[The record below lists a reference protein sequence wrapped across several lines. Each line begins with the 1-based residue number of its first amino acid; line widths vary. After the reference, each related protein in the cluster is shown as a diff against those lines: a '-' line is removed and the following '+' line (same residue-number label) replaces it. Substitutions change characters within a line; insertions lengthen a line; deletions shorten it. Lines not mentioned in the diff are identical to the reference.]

1 MPRLDVECGN
11 SKVTIMVKMATI
23 GGHFQPTRALS
34 PTIDRCNNQPQ
45 VAVYPWLMAAAPIA
59 LCQRRSD
66 EVLLVLFCD
75 AELQKG
81 GKLKFVIVRSITFS
95 HLINYLL
102 TIILHAIVSQI
113 NKVSAGCVIYRVM
126 FPTKIWPRKVSFTVE
141 IAMIRDHHWAHVAL
155 SRKMKEWYSTHDDA
169 RTITEATINLVL
181 RSGVIMGYFIRN
193 NQKFRTQ

>member
-1 MPRLDVECGN
+1 
-11 SKVTIMVKMATI
+11 
-23 GGHFQPTRALS
+23 
-34 PTIDRCNNQPQ
+34 
-45 VAVYPWLMAAAPIA
+45 MAAAPIA

-113 NKVSAGCVIYRVM
+113 NKVSAGCDLSCD
-126 FPTKIWPRKVSFTVE
+126 VSHT
-141 IAMIRDHHWAHVAL
+141 
-155 SRKMKEWYSTHDDA
+155 
-169 RTITEATINLVL
+169 NLTSQSFVH
-181 RSGVIMGYFIRN
+181 G
-193 NQKFRTQ
+193 